1 MENVISN
8 IQAGLKAI
16 TQMGVGVISIS
27 IIAEILFGTGALF
40 GADVV
45 GNLTSIVSTLGGQNG
60 LVGLIALLLL
70 VVLLKRDWL

>member
-16 TQMGVGVISIS
+16 TQMGIGVISIS

>member
-16 TQMGVGVISIS
+16 TQIGIGVISIS

-70 VVLLKRDWL
+70 VVLLKRD

>member
-1 MENVISN
+1 MESVISN

-16 TQMGVGVISIS
+16 TNMGVGVISIS

-40 GADVV
+40 GADVI
-45 GNLTSIVSTLGGQNG
+45 GNLTNIVSTIGGQNG

-70 VVLLKRDWL
+70 VVLLKRD

>member
-40 GADVV
+40 GADVI
-45 GNLTSIVSTLGGQNG
+45 GNLTNIVSTLGGQNG

-70 VVLLKRDWL
+70 VILLKRD

>member
-16 TQMGVGVISIS
+16 TQMGIGVISIS

-70 VVLLKRDWL
+70 VILLKRD

>member
-1 MENVISN
+1 
-8 IQAGLKAI
+8 
-16 TQMGVGVISIS
+16 MGIGVISIS

-45 GNLTSIVSTLGGQNG
+45 GNLTSIVCTLGGQNG

-70 VVLLKRDWL
+70 VVLLKRD

>member
-70 VVLLKRDWL
+70 VILLKRDWL

>member
-1 MENVISN
+1 MESVISN

-16 TQMGVGVISIS
+16 TNIGVGVISIS

-40 GADVV
+40 GADVI
-45 GNLTSIVSTLGGQNG
+45 GNLTNIVSTLGGQNG

-70 VVLLKRDWL
+70 VILLKRD

>member
-70 VVLLKRDWL
+70 VILLKRD

>member
-1 MENVISN
+1 MESVISN

-16 TQMGVGVISIS
+16 TNMGVGVISIS

-40 GADVV
+40 GADVI
-45 GNLTSIVSTLGGQNG
+45 GNLTNIVSTLGGQNG

-70 VVLLKRDWL
+70 VILLKRD

>member
-1 MENVISN
+1 
-8 IQAGLKAI
+8 
-16 TQMGVGVISIS
+16 MGIGVISIS

-70 VVLLKRDWL
+70 VVLLKRD

>member
-16 TQMGVGVISIS
+16 TQMGIGVISIS

-70 VVLLKRDWL
+70 VVLLKRD

>member
-70 VVLLKRDWL
+70 VVLLKRD